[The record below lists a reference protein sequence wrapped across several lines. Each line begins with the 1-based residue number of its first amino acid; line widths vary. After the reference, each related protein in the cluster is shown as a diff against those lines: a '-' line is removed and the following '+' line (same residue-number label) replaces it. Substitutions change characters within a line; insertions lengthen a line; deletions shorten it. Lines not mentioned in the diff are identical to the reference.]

1 VAALAPRQPKVL
13 IVEDRRPD
21 AEMMVHELEQAG
33 LQPDWTW
40 AQTRDEFLAGLRT
53 GPDLILCDNSLPD
66 LDARSALAL
75 MRAGDLDI
83 PLIIVSGSISERVA
97 VACMREG
104 ASDYVL
110 KDRLARLGSAALRA
124 LERKAL
130 ADGKLRAEAEL
141 LGSERL
147 FRQLVEQLPAI
158 VYLWEAGAEGECYYV
173 SPAIESIL
181 GYPVREWLADSKLWA
196 SRIHPEDRES
206 AVAKELRC
214 RETGEDLVSEYRMF
228 ARDGRLVWIRD
239 EAVMVRDEDGS
250 LDHLRGLMYDIS
262 AEKQGE
268 ASLRRSREET
278 IRRLSRAAE
287 FRDDE
292 TGAHIERMSRYCELI
307 GMRLG
312 LDPRRCEQLRIASP
326 MHDVG
331 KIGVADAI
339 LRKPGPLDPDERA
352 AMERHAEIGYRILA
366 GSGAELLDLA
376 ATIARTHHERYDGTG
391 YPRRLKGE
399 EIPLEGRIAA
409 VADVFD
415 ALTTDRVYRPA
426 YSFAKT
432 VAMMRDE
439 RGSHFDPVVLDSFLA
454 AERDICK
461 IMVQSA
467 HGRLQGAP

>member
-1 VAALAPRQPKVL
+1 
-13 IVEDRRPD
+13 
-21 AEMMVHELEQAG
+21 
-33 LQPDWTW
+33 
-40 AQTRDEFLAGLRT
+40 
-53 GPDLILCDNSLPD
+53 
-66 LDARSALAL
+66 
-75 MRAGDLDI
+75 
-83 PLIIVSGSISERVA
+83 
-97 VACMREG
+97 
-104 ASDYVL
+104 
-110 KDRLARLGSAALRA
+110 
-124 LERKAL
+124 
-130 ADGKLRAEAEL
+130 
-141 LGSERL
+141 
-147 FRQLVEQLPAI
+147 VEQLPAI

-250 LDHLRGLMYDIS
+250 LDHLQGLMYDIS

-432 VAMMRDE
+432 VAMMGDE